1 MCYDD
6 FFRFVI
12 KKLRGFRHDEEVE
25 TEVDHITSASKSQ
38 SMDSDS
44 DGPSKEGPKNITKEL
59 FADKDVRPLLISAL
73 SLQMSSQLG
82 GINAV
87 FYYSS
92 LFFDG
97 IIENPLV
104 ATTLMGA
111 INVAATYLA
120 LILMDRCGRRTLVM
134 VSSGGM
140 FVSCVFVVLALL
152 GKFEKIVALLAVASY
167 VTFFELGLGPIP
179 SLVVAEMFDGKYVTA
194 AMSVCSQLNWTCN
207 FVVGLLFPY
216 MNKTLGPYS
225 FGPFAIV
232 LLLTFVYA
240 WIWLPET
247 AGTTP
252 AELQA
257 ALIKRNENVTY
268 HNMDI
273 EGLASDSPGDDA
285 WTEALKSFEQE
296 EETK

>member
-1 MCYDD
+1 MSIAFSSFAAQLDN
-6 FFRFVI
+6 
-12 KKLRGFRHDEEVE
+12 EE
-25 TEVDHITSASKSQ
+25 TE
-38 SMDSDS
+38 
-44 DGPSKEGPKNITKEL
+44 EY
-59 FADKDVRPLLISAL
+59 LISTKGIGMKPGEKAQRA
-73 SLQMSSQLG
+73 SRMSMLLLDELEG
-82 GINAV
+82 TEAV
-87 FYYSS
+87 SVTM
-92 LFFDG
+92 
-97 IIENPLV
+97 PLV
-104 ATTLMGA
+104 FA
-111 INVAATYLA
+111 V
-120 LILMDRCGRRTLVM
+120 
-134 VSSGGM
+134 
-140 FVSCVFVVLALL
+140 
-152 GKFEKIVALLAVASY
+152 IV
-167 VTFFELGLGPIP
+167 ELGLGPIP

-273 EGLASDSPGDDA
+273 EGLASESPGDDA